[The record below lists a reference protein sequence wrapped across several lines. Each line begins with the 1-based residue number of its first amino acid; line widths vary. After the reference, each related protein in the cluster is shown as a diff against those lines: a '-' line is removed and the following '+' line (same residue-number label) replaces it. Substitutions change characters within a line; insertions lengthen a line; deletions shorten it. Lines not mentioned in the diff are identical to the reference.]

1 MRALTPIVAALAAF
15 SSLAS
20 AGGRALAKP
29 PALTSLY
36 PAGARQGTTTLVT
49 ASGTF
54 DRWPVRSWV
63 EGRGVRF
70 EAATD
75 KGKFWVNVAEDTPA
89 GPRWVRLHD
98 DEGASALRPFFVG
111 GLPETVDRE
120 PNDDPKHAQRLA
132 VDAVTV
138 NGKLARNGDVDGFAL
153 RLSRG
158 QTLVASME
166 ANRRLGSPMD
176 AILQVV
182 NPDGFILAHND
193 DERDRDPQLVFEV
206 PADGVYVV
214 RTFAFPA
221 TPTGRIGFAGG
232 DAFIYRL
239 TMTTRGFL
247 DHAYPLAS
255 TRGGS
260 TTVRAE
266 GWNVP
271 PAARDLDLS
280 FEGEQVEVA
289 TVSHPRLAGTA
300 DVLRVP
306 HSVVSEQEPNPP
318 GTPQDVVPPV
328 TVSGRFERDGDV
340 DAYRFAARKDEKLM
354 LRVESRALGFALD
367 PTLRLVDVSGKV
379 LSEADDSGQRGGRDA
394 ELAFTAPTDGDYRLI
409 VRDLNGLGGPR
420 HVYRLTIARAEPE
433 VRLTLSADRYTL
445 TPGKALSLKVDLD
458 RRNGDTGAVE
468 IEAVGLPEGASAKAV
483 VAEGTSRSVT
493 LTVESSQGP
502 RSGPFRVV
510 GRVGKERK
518 NVRAAEAK
526 VEGFAA
532 TTRDVWLSILPR
544 K

>member
-1 MRALTPIVAALAAF
+1 M
-15 SSLAS
+15 
-20 AGGRALAKP
+20 
-29 PALTSLY
+29 
-36 PAGARQGTTTLVT
+36 
-49 ASGTF
+49 
-54 DRWPVRSWV
+54 
-63 EGRGVRF
+63 
-70 EAATD
+70 
-75 KGKFWVNVAEDTPA
+75 
-89 GPRWVRLHD
+89 HD

-111 GLPETVDRE
+111 TLPETVDRE
-120 PNDDPKHAQRLA
+120 PNDDPKHAQVLA

-182 NPDGFILAHND
+182 NPDGFVLAHND

-232 DAFIYRL
+232 DSFIYRL
-239 TMTTRGFL
+239 TLTTRGFL

-255 TRGGS
+255 ARGGS

-271 PAARDLDLS
+271 PAVRDLDLS
-280 FEGEQVEVA
+280 IDEPEGEQVEVA

-300 DVLRVP
+300 EILRVP
-306 HSVVSEQEPNPP
+306 HSVVTEREPNPP

-328 TVSGRFERDGDV
+328 TVSGQFEREGDV

-394 ELAFTAPTDGDYRLI
+394 ELAFTAPLDGDYRMI

-420 HVYRLTIARAEPE
+420 HVYRLTIARHRARGPPDPLERPLHPHT
-433 VRLTLSADRYTL
+433 RQAAQPQGRSRSAKRRHRGGRDRGGR
-445 TPGKALSLKVDLD
+445 PA
-458 RRNGDTGAVE
+458 RRGVGEGGGRGGNV
-468 IEAVGLPEGASAKAV
+468 AVGHSDRGIERGPPLRPD
-483 VAEGTSRSVT
+483 SRR
-493 LTVESSQGP
+493 GP
-502 RSGPFRVV
+502 G
-510 GRVGKERK
+510 G
-518 NVRAAEAK
+518 
-526 VEGFAA
+526 
-532 TTRDVWLSILPR
+532 
-544 K
+544 